1 MRILGIDPGTAIV
14 GWGIIDI
21 HHGAVSVVDYGAI
34 TTKAGTEHAVRLWE
48 ISEDLK
54 HLVTTFKPD
63 EVAIEELFFANNQK
77 TVMAVAES
85 RGAMLLTFKQLGVI
99 VYEYT
104 PLQVKAAVAGHGRA
118 DKKDVQYMVTR
129 LLALAEVPKP
139 DDVADALAIALCHES
154 RRKFE
159 IAQKKS

>member
-14 GWGIIDI
+14 GWGIIDVV
-21 HHGAVSVVDYGAI
+21 GDQVTAVDYGAI
-34 TTKAGTEHAVRLWE
+34 TTKAGTAHSVRLWE

-63 EVAIEELFFANNQK
+63 EVAIEELFFFNNQK
-77 TVMAVAES
+77 TVMTVAES

-129 LLALAEVPKP
+129 LLSLSEVPKP
-139 DDVADALAIALCHES
+139 DDVADALAIALCHQS

-159 IAQKKS
+159 VLQQKN

>member
-14 GWGIIDI
+14 GWGIIDVQGGTI
-21 HHGAVSVVDYGAI
+21 SVVDYGAI
-34 TTKAGTEHAVRLWE
+34 TTQAGTEHAVRLWE

-129 LLALAEVPKP
+129 LLSLSEVPKP